1 MNAVIN
7 IVPDITV
14 EKIKYLI
21 LLLSSNFDLV
31 NLSRIKLTPAIISM
45 NKIILSLSI

>member
-14 EKIKYLI
+14 EKIKYLRP
-21 LLLSSNFDLV
+21 LLSSNFDMD
-31 NLSRIKLTPAIISM
+31 NLSRIKLIPAINSM
-45 NKIILSLSI
+45 NKIILILSI